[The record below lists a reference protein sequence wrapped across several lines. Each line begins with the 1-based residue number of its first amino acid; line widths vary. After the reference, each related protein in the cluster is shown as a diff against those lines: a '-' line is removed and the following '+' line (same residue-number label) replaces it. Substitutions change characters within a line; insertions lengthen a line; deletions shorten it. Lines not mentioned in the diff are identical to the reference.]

1 MYVGQI
7 SALWVI
13 APESCPAKI
22 KFAWQFGQPC
32 MDSVFRFIVN
42 SLLVFES

>member
-1 MYVGQI
+1 MGKI
-7 SALWVI
+7 SAPRVI
-13 APESCPAKI
+13 APESCPPQI
-22 KFAWQFGQPC
+22 KFAWQFRQPG